1 MSKSLYLECG
11 SGISGDMTVAALL
24 DLGADRE
31 VLEKALKSL
40 NLPGYEIAITRVK
53 KSGLDAC
60 DFNVILD
67 AEHENHDHDMAYLHG
82 DGAEVHTHEHE
93 EEHHHDHAHEHTH
106 DHDHVHDHE
115 HTHDHDHA
123 HDHEHTHSHDH
134 DHAGE
139 HHHHHEHR
147 GLPEILT
154 IIRGGDLTPGARA
167 LAEKIFQ
174 ILAEAEA
181 KAHGVPLDQVH
192 FHEVGAVDSIVD
204 IVAAAVCLDNLAPE
218 EVIVTGLSEGSG
230 FVRCQHGQIPVPVPA
245 VLNIVQAH
253 GLTLVPTGIQGELVT
268 PTGAAIVAAIR
279 TKEKLPSSFKCART
293 GLGAGKRTYE
303 RPSLLRAM
311 MLETEEDDEKD
322 TIWKLECNIDDC
334 TGETLGYCM
343 GKLLQAGARDVHYI
357 PVYMKKNRPAYQL
370 DVICDDTTRETL
382 ENIMFAETTTIGI
395 RRCRMERTVMK
406 REFATITTEYG
417 DATVKICRHGEIEK
431 VYPEYESAAAIAE
444 KSGMPVGEA
453 SAWIVQK
460 YKEGN
465 KKA

>member
-1 MSKSLYLECG
+1 MTSDLSKTGILLLSHGSRLDQGKKVIEAYTQMYKEEFPEAIVEYGFMEMREPNIPQSINKLTNGNDLEKIIVVPVFVAHG
-11 SGISGDMTVAALL
+11 LHTRRDIPKLLGIENDFDESEISG
-24 DLGADRE
+24 G
-31 VLEKALKSL
+31 
-40 NLPGYEIAITRVK
+40 
-53 KSGLDAC
+53 
-60 DFNVILD
+60 
-67 AEHENHDHDMAYLHG
+67 HH
-82 DGAEVHTHEHE
+82 
-93 EEHHHDHAHEHTH
+93 EHHHDHDHT
-106 DHDHVHDHE
+106 
-115 HTHDHDHA
+115 
-123 HDHEHTHSHDH
+123 
-134 DHAGE
+134 GE

-147 GLPEILT
+147 GLPEILA
-154 IIRGGDLTPGARA
+154 IIRRGGLTPGARA
-167 LAEKIFQ
+167 LAERIFQ

-204 IVAAAVCLDNLAPE
+204 IVSAAVCLDNLAPD

-230 FVRCQHGQIPVPVPA
+230 FVRCQHGMIPVPVPA

-279 TKEKLPSSFKCART
+279 TKETLPASFKCTRT

-311 MLETEEDDEKD
+311 MLETEENDEKD

-334 TGETLGYCM
+334 TGEALGYCM
-343 GKLLQAGARDVHYI
+343 GKLLRSGARDVHYI

-382 ENIMFAETTTIGI
+382 ENIIFAETTTIGI

-406 REFATITTEYG
+406 REFATIATEYG

-431 VYPEYESAAAIAE
+431 IYPEYESAAVIAE

-453 SAWIVQK
+453 GAWIVQK